1 MTQLPPP
8 KLSQLSR
15 TLELFRSFQK
25 PLFLRLSKLKRVSIS
40 KSLLIVCFIGL
51 AFFMLLPI
59 IFLFNN
65 AFKPMNELFLFPP
78 TIWVKEPTMRNFE
91 QLFLH
96 AGAAVVPFTRYLFN
110 SVIVVFLSLVVVI
123 LVSTMAGYVLSKH
136 RFHFKGLI
144 LSMIMLSLMFAPE
157 TVAIPRYLIVSS
169 LGITNT
175 YLAHILPFIAS
186 PVAVFLM
193 KQFIDQIPDAL
204 IEAAKLDGANDLY
217 IFTRIMIPLAAPAV
231 ATISIITF
239 QAVYLDIEGST
250 LYTTKETMKTIGFYV
265 SSLTINLQNS
275 VAGQSMAAAAAL
287 LMFIPNLIMFLLFQR
302 KMIQTML
309 HSGVK

>member
-1 MTQLPPP
+1 MAW
-8 KLSQLSR
+8 LSR
-15 TLELFRSFQK
+15 NMMSR
-25 PLFLRLSKLKRVSIS
+25 LKRISIS
-40 KSLLIVCFIGL
+40 RSLLVICFIGL
-51 AFFMLLPI
+51 AIFMLLPI

-65 AFKPMNELFLFPP
+65 AFKPLNELFLFPP
-78 TIWVKEPTMRNFE
+78 TIFVKEPTTHNFA

-96 AGAAVVPFTRYLFN
+96 AGTAEIPFTRYLFN
-110 SVIVVFLSLVVVI
+110 SIVIVGLSLVFVI
-123 LVSTMAGYVLSKH
+123 LISTMAGYVIAKH
-136 RFHFKGLI
+136 RFPFKTFVMA
-144 LSMIMLSLMFAPE
+144 MIMLSLMFAPE
-157 TVAIPRYLIVSS
+157 TVAIPRYLIVSH

-193 KQFIDQIPDAL
+193 KQFIDQIPDSL
-204 IEAAKLDGANDLY
+204 LEAAKLDGASDFY
-217 IFTRIMIPLAAPAV
+217 IFMRIIIPLTAPAV
-231 ATISIITF
+231 ATVAIITF
-239 QAVYLDIEGST
+239 QAVYLDMEGST
-250 LYTTKETMKTIGFYV
+250 LYTTKESMKTLAFYV
-265 SSLTINLQNS
+265 SSLTANLQNS